1 VEGPKSLRRAPF
13 TDKLILSPNP
23 RYFLLVFDVEILKMT
38 PVSETE
44 LIQIKASL
52 RTEYSEEDI
61 KAMLKTAK
69 LERTPWGVTVSYN
82 NGAQDKF
89 LYQQVLVHESEL
101 QQS

>member
-1 VEGPKSLRRAPF
+1 
-13 TDKLILSPNP
+13 
-23 RYFLLVFDVEILKMT
+23 MT

-52 RTEYSEEDI
+52 RTEYSEDDI

-69 LERTPWGVTVSYN
+69 LERTSWGVTVSYN

-89 LYQQVLVHESEL
+89 FYQQVLVHESEL
-101 QQS
+101 QQSHA